1 MLRLYKIQ
9 NGCDTLKS
17 NKKKNNLKGKRSTKR
32 KGRKGKRSR
41 ARGRSRYN
49 RRKSS
54 ARKRSRSRGRRRTYR
69 KKGGALAGQQPFGFN
84 SEPAS
89 VSGMS
94 YTSPSVGAISN
105 PYYAFSS
112 SKLSPMD
119 SGLAAGQGHINKMD
133 HGNFFK
139 QT

>member
-1 MLRLYKIQ
+1 MLRLYKI
-9 NGCDTLKS
+9 NHGCDTLKN
-17 NKKKNNLKGKRSTKR
+17 NKRKKNLKKAKSVRR
-32 KGRKGKRSR
+32 KGRKGKKT
-41 ARGRSRYN
+41 
-49 RRKSS
+49 RKS
-54 ARKRSRSRGRRRTYR
+54 RSRSRSRSRKSNRR
-69 KKGGALAGQQPFGFN
+69 KKTGKRRKRKRRGGSLAGQQPFGFN

-94 YTSPSVGAISN
+94 YTSPSVGSISN

-119 SGLAAGQGHINKMD
+119 SALASGQGHINKMD